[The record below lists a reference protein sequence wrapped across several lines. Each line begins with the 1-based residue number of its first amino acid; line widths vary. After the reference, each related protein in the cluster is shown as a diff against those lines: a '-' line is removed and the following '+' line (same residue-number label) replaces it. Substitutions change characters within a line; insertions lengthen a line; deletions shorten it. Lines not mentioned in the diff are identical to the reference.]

1 MSGDTGRAKILGLV
15 GGVKRRWRLRVILR
29 GLSWTV
35 GLTMAV
41 TLLSSFA
48 LERLRFAS
56 EAVVWLRVLTWGTLA
71 ASTWVFLLRPLLRRL
86 TNVQVALYLEE
97 HEPSLEHAVVSALD
111 ADEER
116 HPSPALARR
125 VTETAMERARRVEYG
140 RRVEQPALY
149 RFGGILTVVV
159 VAAVAMSLLGPTHLR
174 TGVSALLNPTR
185 DAAKVSPFAI
195 AVTPGSVT
203 IPRGTD
209 QLITATLT
217 GFEAGDASVFTRTA
231 PDAPFQRM
239 SMLTGDEGGFQ
250 LMLLGVDERTEYF
263 VESSGVRSPAYTIDV
278 AELPYVDRVD
288 LVYHFPAYTGL
299 APRTVED
306 GGDVAALPGTVVE
319 VHVTPTIPAAAGRL
333 VMDGQPGDSLASAAD
348 GTLVGRFTVGAKGF
362 YRIDLARDNGDM
374 VNASPEYTIDLL
386 KDQEP
391 SVHFTKPGRDTQ
403 ASPIEEVYLQMEAD
417 DDYGIGDIRLVYS
430 VNGGAEDTVSVFKA
444 SGAPLPDVST
454 GHTLYL
460 EEFGVEPGDLVSYYA
475 LARDNRGGGRS
486 VPVASDIY
494 FLQVRPF
501 ERTYRQGENQGGQ
514 GQGASG
520 QQPEQSLSELQRQII
535 AATFNLVRQKATYGA
550 DEFSQNVVSV
560 ALAQERLRGQVSTL
574 VERMQ
579 NRGIADS
586 DPGFR
591 DVSTILPRADSAMVR
606 AKARLDEE
614 DLKQALPEEQTAL
627 RFLQQAEDTYQR
639 VVVQQQ
645 SQGGGG
651 GGGQQQAADDLADLF
666 ELQLDQMKN
675 QYETVRRGEQQQSDD
690 QVDAV
695 LEKLKELARRQQ
707 QEAERQRRQGQQGGS
722 QSSSASSSGGGGDQQ
737 RSLADET
744 EEAARQ
750 LQRLARQNGDP
761 EMEDTARRLQEAAD
775 AMRRAAARSGS
786 ASQAEA
792 NTAAQR
798 LEEARRRLQQ
808 AQAERAQR
816 DADDA
821 LRQADQ
827 LARQQRDV
835 EENVRELP
843 QSGQGRS
850 DALTRLRER
859 KDQMTGAVSDLE
871 QALDRAASVSRG
883 EQPDA
888 AQKLQE
894 AADHIRNS
902 KLKEKIQY
910 SKGTIEQYDPES
922 ALTLELG
929 IEGDIQ
935 ALRQKL
941 QEAKDATDQAK
952 PDPLEK
958 ALENTRDLVRG
969 MEAMDRRLR
978 ESEPGSRT
986 GQGQGAGDQPPD
998 STGQGRQAGQPG
1010 QQGRGGQQPAQPGQ
1024 PGQQPGQ
1031 AGGQAGQQQ
1040 QARPGQQGQ
1049 PAGQQGQQPGQAG
1062 QQGGRPGGDPRGGAN
1077 ARALGGVDAQPGGPG
1092 QIRPLTPEDIRQ
1104 LTREMRERGGQA
1116 EELRNQLR
1124 AGGQDATDAQAI
1136 MDAIQRLQQ
1145 RGIWDDPAQA
1155 AALQAE
1161 VLESLKRLEFS
1172 LRREV
1177 EGAPDRQATLRGSDE
1192 VPDAY
1197 RKLVEQYYKALAGSA
1212 PKRGSGGSGG

>member
-1 MSGDTGRAKILGLV
+1 MSGDTGRARILGLV
-15 GGVKRRWRLRVILR
+15 AGVKRRWRLRVILR

-35 GLTMAV
+35 GLTTAV
-41 TLLSSFA
+41 VFLSSLA
-48 LERLRFAS
+48 LERTRFAS
-56 EAVVWLRVLTWGTLA
+56 GAVVWLRVLTWGTLV
-71 ASTWVFLLRPLLRRL
+71 ASAWVFLIRPLLRRL
-86 TNVQVALYLEE
+86 TAAQVALYLEE

-111 ADEER
+111 ADEVR

-125 VTETAMERARRVEYG
+125 VREIAMERARRVEYG

-174 TGVSALLNPTR
+174 TGVSALLIPTR
-185 DAAKVSPFAI
+185 DAGAVSPFAI

-217 GFEAGDASVFTRTA
+217 GFDAGEASVFTRTA

-250 LMLLGVDERTEYF
+250 LMLLGVEDRTEYF
-263 VESSGVRSPAYTIDV
+263 VESSGVRSPTYAIDV
-278 AELPYVDRVD
+278 AELPYVDRLD

-299 APRTVED
+299 PPRTVED

-333 VMDGQPGDSLASAAD
+333 VMGGQPGDSLTPADD

-362 YRIDLARDNGDM
+362 YRVDLARDNGDM

-386 KDQEP
+386 NDQEP
-391 SVHFTKPGRDTQ
+391 SVRFTKPGRDTQ
-403 ASPIEEVYLQMEAD
+403 ASPIEEVYLQVQAD

-444 SGAPLPDVST
+444 SGAPLTDVST

-475 LARDNRGGGRS
+475 LARDNRTRDGAI
-486 VPVASDIY
+486 PVASDIY

-501 ERTYRQGENQGGQ
+501 ERTYRQGESQGGQ

-535 AATFNLVRQKATYGA
+535 AATFNLVRQKDTYGG

-560 ALAQERLRGQVSTL
+560 GLAQERLRGQVSTL
-574 VERMQ
+574 VERMR

-586 DPGFR
+586 DSGFR

-614 DLKQALPEEQTAL
+614 DLKQALPEEQIAL
-627 RFLQQAEDTYQR
+627 RFLQQAEDTYER
-639 VVVQQQ
+639 RVVQQQ
-645 SQGGGG
+645 SQEGGG

-690 QVDAV
+690 QVDAL

-722 QSSSASSSGGGGDQQ
+722 QSSSASSAGGGGDQQ

-761 EMEDTARRLQEAAD
+761 ELEDTARRLQEAAD

-792 NTAAQR
+792 NAAADR

-808 AQAERAQR
+808 AQSERARR

-821 LRQADQ
+821 LRQADE

-835 EENVRELP
+835 EQGVRGLP

-850 DALTRLRER
+850 DAIDRLRDR
-859 KDQMTGAVSDLE
+859 KDQMTGSVSDLE
-871 QALDRAASVSRG
+871 QALDRAASVSRS

-894 AADHIRNS
+894 AADQIRNS

-941 QEAKDATDQAK
+941 QEARDATDEAK
-952 PDPLEK
+952 PDPLRE
-958 ALENTRDLVRG
+958 ALENTRDLVQG

-978 ESEPGSRT
+978 DPAPGDRSRAGQAT
-986 GQGQGAGDQPPD
+986 EGQPGDSAGQG
-998 STGQGRQAGQPG
+998 QAGQPG
-1010 QQGRGGQQPAQPGQ
+1010 QQQGQQGQ
-1024 PGQQPGQ
+1024 PGRQSGE
-1031 AGGQAGQQQ
+1031 
-1040 QARPGQQGQ
+1040 PGQQGQ
-1049 PAGQQGQQPGQAG
+1049 QGQQQGRSGQRGQQKGQAG
-1062 QQGGRPGGDPRGGAN
+1062 QQGGRSGGNPRGGVDT
-1077 ARALGGVDAQPGGPG
+1077 RASGGADAQPGGPG
-1092 QIRPLTPEDIRQ
+1092 RLRPLTPEDIRQ
-1104 LTREMRERGGQA
+1104 LTREMRERGRQA

-1136 MDAIQRLQQ
+1136 LDAIQRLQQ
-1145 RGIWDDPAQA
+1145 RGIWNDPAQ
-1155 AALQAE
+1155 
-1161 VLESLKRLEFS
+1161 
-1172 LRREV
+1172 
-1177 EGAPDRQATLRGSDE
+1177 
-1192 VPDAY
+1192 
-1197 RKLVEQYYKALAGSA
+1197 
-1212 PKRGSGGSGG
+1212 